1 MQTTAQLRSLPFSSS
16 KTYIFAALFVL
27 GNIILPQI
35 CHLIPNGGHIWLP
48 IYFFTLVGAY
58 TYGWRVGI
66 LTAIA
71 SPLVNSFI
79 FGMPAPVVLPSI
91 MLKSLL
97 LASAAGIAAS
107 RTAKT
112 TLLNI
117 AAVVLAY
124 QTIGTLGEWALAGNF
139 SAAISDFTLG
149 LPGIALQILGGWA
162 VIRFLSKL
170 D

>member
-1 MQTTAQLRSLPFSSS
+1 MQTTAQLRSLPFSSA
-16 KTYIFAALFVL
+16 KTYVFAALFVI
-27 GNIILPQI
+27 GNIVLPQI

-58 TYGWRVGI
+58 SYGWRVGI

-71 SPLVNSFI
+71 SPLVNSFM

-97 LASAAGIAAS
+97 LAVAAGIAAS
-107 RTAKT
+107 RTAKA

-124 QTIGTLGEWALAGNF
+124 QVLGTLGEWAMAGSF
-139 SAAISDFTLG
+139 APAISDFTLG
-149 LPGIALQILGGWA
+149 LPGIALQVFGGWA
-162 VIRFLSKL
+162 AIRYISKL

>member
-1 MQTTAQLRSLPFSSS
+1 MQTTAQLRSLPFSSA
-16 KTYIFAALFVL
+16 KTYIFAALFVI
-27 GNIILPQI
+27 GNIVLPQI

-58 TYGWRVGI
+58 TYGWRVGV

-71 SPLVNSFI
+71 SPLINSI
-79 FGMPAPVVLPSI
+79 MFGMPAPVVLPSI

-97 LASAAGIAAS
+97 LAVAAGIAAS
-107 RTAKT
+107 RTAKS
-112 TLLNI
+112 TLLSI
-117 AAVVLAY
+117 ATVVLVY
-124 QTIGTLGEWALAGNF
+124 QVIGTLGEWAMVGSF

-149 LPGIALQILGGWA
+149 LPGIALQIFGGWA
-162 VIRFLSKL
+162 AIRFLSKL